1 MPLRNTKGIS
11 AKKTTEIHPRTR
23 APSPL
28 PLSLSPGGRGKGEGG
43 ISIFSDKK
51 GPRLPRI
58 ARIIPNPKALAMA
71 AGANSWNPVM
81 TGLLSE

>member
-1 MPLRNTKGIS
+1 MPLRNTKGIR

-23 APSPL
+23 S
-28 PLSLSPGGRGKGEGG
+28 SG

-51 GPRLPRI
+51 GPRLLRI

-71 AGANSWNPVM
+71 AGANSWNPVT